1 MFTFIVP
8 EMTCSHCQSTI
19 EKAIHQLDG
28 TAEITIDLASHRL
41 DVVSK
46 KSTSGAITAAL
57 KSAGY
62 GSQPAEV

>member
-1 MFTFIVP
+1 MLTLIVP

-28 TAEITIDLASHRL
+28 TAEITVDLASHRV
-41 DVVSK
+41 DVVSE
-46 KSTSGAITAAL
+46 KSNSDSIIAAL

-62 GSQPAEV
+62 GSQPVEV